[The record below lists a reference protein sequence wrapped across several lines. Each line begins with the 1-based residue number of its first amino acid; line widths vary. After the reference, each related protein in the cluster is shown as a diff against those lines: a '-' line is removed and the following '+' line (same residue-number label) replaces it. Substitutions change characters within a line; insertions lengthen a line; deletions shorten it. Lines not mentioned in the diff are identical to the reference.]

1 MVFTFEFEDLAVALI
16 NPKLNVL
23 QVLCVI
29 PAHRGHQL
37 GSALIA
43 YLNASFAR
51 VLESAVDFFARN
63 GYQSIGEMKQGKML
77 KTQIMVKSS
86 LIPLAGRIAA
96 IYGKQQDRTTE
107 EKARLCAEG
116 D

>member
-1 MVFTFEFEDLAVALI
+1 
-16 NPKLNVL
+16 
-23 QVLCVI
+23 
-29 PAHRGHQL
+29 
-37 GSALIA
+37 
-43 YLNASFAR
+43 
-51 VLESAVDFFARN
+51 
-63 GYQSIGEMKQGKML
+63 MKQGKML